1 MSDPLFYRP
10 IQNEVSLF
18 TAAAKQKLPVMLKG
32 PTGTGKTRF
41 LRHMAE
47 KLNRPLYTLA
57 CHEDL
62 TAADLL
68 GRWLIT
74 SGETKWIDGPLTRA
88 VRTGGICYLDEVAE
102 ARRDV
107 IVVIHPLADDR
118 RELPLD
124 QTGEQLTAHPD
135 FLLVVSYNPGYQ
147 NLLRALKPST
157 CQRFVSI
164 DFDFPSAIAEKEI
177 LQAETGA
184 SAELSERLVTLASKL
199 RPLKER
205 GLDEAPST
213 RTLVYAA
220 ALIREG
226 VAPLEAVRAAVLGPL
241 TEDAELLSTGMELA
255 RMVFGEANPSPSSP
269 VVRA

>member
-1 MSDPLFYRP
+1 MSKRGLFYQP
-10 IQNEVSLF
+10 VANEVRLF
-18 TAAAKQKLPVMLKG
+18 EAAAKERLPAMLKG

-47 KLNRPLYTLA
+47 RLGRPLYTVA

-62 TAADLL
+62 TAADLV

-88 VRTGGICYLDEVAE
+88 VREGGICYLDEVAE

-124 QTGEQLTAHPD
+124 QTGELIEAHPD

-147 NLLRALKPST
+147 NLMRALKPST

-164 DFDFPSAIAEKEI
+164 EFGFPPPDLERRIVVE
-177 LQAETGA
+177 ETGVDPEIA
-184 SAELSERLVTLASKL
+184 ERLVLLGEKL

-220 ALIREG
+220 SLIRRG
-226 VAPLEAVRAAVLGPL
+226 LPPREAVHAAMLGPL
-241 TEDAELLSTGMELA
+241 TEDAELLATGLEIA
-255 RMVFGEANPSPSSP
+255 DMVFGAN
-269 VVRA
+269 ALAA